1 MPWYRLKIDYTYSTT
16 TSATTALSAINTT
29 LAAQGRA
36 ERAVRTNAQVVL
48 NVEPLT
54 EAAAV
59 TLRNALIPNWSTGTR
74 TAGKAS
80 VVMRD
85 ETSL

>member
-1 MPWYRLKIDYTYSTT
+1 MPWHRLVVEWTYSTS
-16 TSATTALSAINTT
+16 TSAATALTNVNNT

-36 ERAVRTNAQVVL
+36 ERATRTSNSITVEI
-48 NVEPLT
+48 EPLT
-54 EAAAV
+54 ETTAI
-59 TLRNALIPNWSTGTR
+59 TLRNALTPSWATGTR

-85 ETSL
+85 EGSA